1 MKICRINWNSVNEI
15 CVRILKIV
23 LSLVLIVTNT
33 RKQYFIRISEDLK
46 NIGYIIEENI
56 SSSLSGQIINKTT

>member
-23 LSLVLIVTNT
+23 LSLVLIITNT

-46 NIGYIIEENI
+46 NIGYIIEENV

>member
-1 MKICRINWNSVNEI
+1 MKFCWINWNSVNEI
-15 CVRILKIV
+15 YVRILKIV

-46 NIGYIIEENI
+46 NISYIIEENVC
-56 SSSLSGQIINKTT
+56 SSLSGQVTNKTA

>member
-23 LSLVLIVTNT
+23 LFLVLIVTNT

>member
-1 MKICRINWNSVNEI
+1 MKFCWINWNSVNKI
-15 CVRILKIV
+15 YVRILQIV

-46 NIGYIIEENI
+46 NISYIIEENI
-56 SSSLSGQIINKTT
+56 SLSLSGQVINKTT

>member
-1 MKICRINWNSVNEI
+1 MKICWINWNSVNEI

-46 NIGYIIEENI
+46 NIGYIIEENV